1 MTSHASPA
9 PFRIATFTLSDTRT
23 LADDV
28 GGKLLGERL
37 VAAGF
42 VVVSHAILREEPD
55 TLREAVA
62 FVCDADVADAIV
74 LTGGT
79 GIAPR
84 DRTLETLGPMFDK
97 TLDGFGEAFRRLSF
111 ESIGPRAILS
121 RAAAGV
127 VRGKVVAALPGS
139 PDAVGLAVDA
149 LLAPTLAH
157 AIALASGRG
166 GLHAHHGHEKHGHDK
181 HSHDKHSHDKH
192 RQHGGRKG

>member
-1 MTSHASPA
+1 VTSPASPA

-23 LADDV
+23 PADDV
-28 GGKLLGERL
+28 GGTLLGERL

-42 VVVSHAILREEPD
+42 RIVSHAILREEPD
-55 TLREAVA
+55 TLREAIA
-62 FVCDADVADAIV
+62 FVCDADTADALV

-84 DRTLETLGPMFDK
+84 DRTLETLLPMFDK
-97 TLDGFGEAFRRLSF
+97 TLDGFGEAFRRLSWDA
-111 ESIGPRAILS
+111 IGPRAILS

-139 PDAVGLAVDA
+139 PDAVKLAVDA

-166 GLHAHHGHEKHGHDK
+166 GHHAQHGHDK
-181 HSHDKHSHDKH
+181 H
-192 RQHGGRKG
+192 GGRKG

>member
-1 MTSHASPA
+1 VTSHASPA

-23 LADDV
+23 PEDDV

-37 VAAGF
+37 IAAGF
-42 VVVSHAILREEPD
+42 VVVSHVILREEPD
-55 TLREAVA
+55 TLREAIA
-62 FVCDADVADAIV
+62 FACDADVADAIV

-84 DRTLETLGPMFDK
+84 DRTLETIEPLFDK
-97 TLDGFGEAFRRLSF
+97 RLDGFGEAFRRLSW
-111 ESIGPRAILS
+111 EQIGPRAILS

-139 PDAVGLAVDA
+139 PDAVRLAVDA

-166 GLHAHHGHEKHGHDK
+166 GAHAHHGHDKHGHDK
-181 HSHDKHSHDKH
+181 HGHDKHGHDKH
-192 RQHGGRKG
+192 GARKG